1 VAKAK
6 SPVVCSSLAIG
17 IPQNE
22 TAMGQSTTAAQPAV
36 TVLDIS
42 DPTAANAGM
51 DLIKQD
57 GMSLQSLPLQAK
69 RVIVRLNSA
78 TVVYHSTNLRVRT
91 RTQTQNGL
99 LACVTFGPRT
109 SGTVDGLQ
117 IRPGMLVIVE
127 PETEVGF
134 IADPGYE
141 SVALLVR
148 PDEVQQHLLDRQRAG
163 GFRSPRGIE
172 ILRTDPGG
180 ARDFFRLGKRLATAA
195 SRTPAKFDEGRPER
209 HAAQVEL
216 LEALLVATRSADT
229 VEPAG
234 TERTRRAHDQIVRSA
249 EEFALSRAG
258 ERIHVSDLCLAA
270 AVSERT
276 LESAFKEVT
285 GISPM
290 AYLVRLRL
298 HRVHA
303 ALLAAEPGATRIS
316 AEALKWGFWHFGE
329 FSQAYK
335 QCFGELPSVTLR
347 RKPGMSDLGS
357 NTLAKH

>member
-91 RTQTQNGL
+91 RTKTQNGL

-148 PDEVQQHLLDRQRAG
+148 PDEVQQHLLARQRAG

-335 QCFGELPSVTLR
+335 QCFGELPSVSLR
-347 RKPGMSDLGS
+347 SKPCMSDRGS
-357 NTLAKH
+357 NTLA